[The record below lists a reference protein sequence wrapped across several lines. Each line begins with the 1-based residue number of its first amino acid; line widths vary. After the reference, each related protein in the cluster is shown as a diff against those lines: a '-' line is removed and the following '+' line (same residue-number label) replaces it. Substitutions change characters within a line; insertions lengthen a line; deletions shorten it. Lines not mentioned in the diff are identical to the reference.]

1 MSDCLNIFLQKHQV
15 PFDGTYL
22 SNYGTITREQFAKS
36 FSTRVLGEFYERSFE
51 EQIIIID
58 KLKQL
63 RHSFSSDFQQK
74 LHSKYLMNASFF
86 DRDKYYEELY
96 EITRIGLNSSPIGN
110 YGYLQLIHLMLKNL
124 EPRQYAEYGWFRSM
138 MFDFYDCMLKVI
150 IHSPAP
156 DAALAQIESHHDKK
170 TEISTPD
177 KNGDD
182 SSKSLSFE
190 RFIEKSVRE
199 LHKKE
204 ISPPHKREILLT
216 PDNFE
221 FKGFNMDWG
230 YKQVNTKKNKD
241 SKKGGNK
248 KTNKNKHKKQKNK
261 NKHKKT
267 KRKL

>member
-1 MSDCLNIFLQKHQV
+1 MSGDCLNIFLQKHQV

-36 FSTRVLGEFYERSFE
+36 FSTRLLGEFYERSFE
-51 EQIIIID
+51 EQIVIID

-63 RHSFSSDFQQK
+63 RHSFSSDFTQQ

-86 DRDKYYEELY
+86 DRDKYYEELSK
-96 EITRIGLNSSPIGN
+96 ITQIGLNSSPIGN

-177 KNGDD
+177 KNNDDD
-182 SSKSLSFE
+182 STKSLSSE
-190 RFIEKSVRE
+190 YDRFIEKSVRE
-199 LHKKE
+199 LHKTE
-204 ISPPHKREILLT
+204 ISPPNKREIS
-216 PDNFE
+216 PPNKRE
-221 FKGFNMDWG
+221 IFKYFNTDWG
-230 YKQVNTKKNKD
+230 YKEITKKNKD

-248 KTNKNKHKKQKNK
+248 KNKHKKTK

-267 KRKL
+267 KRKY